1 MEKIILT
8 EEGKIELEKRLHEIN
23 NVLLPKVVE
32 RIKVA
37 KEQGDLSE
45 NAEYS
50 AARDEQARLAGLAQE
65 IEAKLKYGEVVKIVN
80 ADVIQVGSK
89 VTYKDLEENC
99 EYTFA
104 IVGTAEADITQGK
117 ISNESPIGKA
127 LYGHKVGDV
136 VTVIKPKGGKYEI
149 EIISVEVK

>member
-8 EEGKIELEKRLHEIN
+8 EEGKLELEKRLHELN
-23 NVLLPKVVE
+23 NVLLPQVVE
-32 RIKVA
+32 RIKIA

-50 AARDEQARLAGLAQE
+50 AARDEQARLAGEAQE
-65 IEAKLKYGEVVKIVN
+65 IEYKLKYGEVVKVVN
-80 ADVIQVGSK
+80 AEIIQVGSK
-89 VTYKDLEENC
+89 VTYKDLEENQ

-104 IVGTAEADITQGK
+104 IVGTAEANLNQGK

-127 LYGHKVGDV
+127 LYGKKAGDV
-136 VTVIKPKGGKYEI
+136 VTVLKPRGGKYSI
-149 EIISVEVK
+149 EILNVSVN